1 MQYIRDICI
10 YIYTTNLI
18 YIYICKKHGYY
29 MRARALKQVGR
40 LLHERLQGG
49 IPEPRP
55 DHGLEFFDE
64 SDADTSDSG
73 LSDILTVWGLRR
85 INMSRLQCGFLIS
98 GRKSS

>member
-1 MQYIRDICI
+1 M
-10 YIYTTNLI
+10 
-18 YIYICKKHGYY
+18 
-29 MRARALKQVGR
+29 LKQVGR

-73 LSDILTVWGLRR
+73 LEDILTVWGLRR
-85 INMSRLQCGFLIS
+85 INMSRLQCGVLIS